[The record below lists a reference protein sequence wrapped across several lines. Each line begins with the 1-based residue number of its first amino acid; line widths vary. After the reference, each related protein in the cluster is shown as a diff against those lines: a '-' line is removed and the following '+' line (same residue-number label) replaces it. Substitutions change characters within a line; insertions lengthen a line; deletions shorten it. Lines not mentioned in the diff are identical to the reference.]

1 MSGLFSSSSLSS
13 IGANELSKEASATA
27 ASTIGVLE
35 TCNIYAMYL
44 GYITVLLVG
53 YWIFSKILGLF
64 SSSPPKPKYDD
75 LNDLDVSS
83 KKKDKDSTKDDA

>member
-13 IGANELSKEASATA
+13 IGANEISKETSAATA
-27 ASTIGVLE
+27 STLSVLE

-53 YWIFSKILGLF
+53 YWIFSKILSLF
-64 SSSPPKPKYDD
+64 SSNPPKPKYDD
-75 LNDLDVSS
+75 LNDLDLLTN
-83 KKKDKDSTKDDA
+83 KKDELPSLP